1 MRKIQWFWLP
11 ALVSVLIG
19 VPAIQANTITF
30 NFNSDPTGET
40 TPFTD
45 SIGILSATFTSSGD
59 PGGFEVFPSFFYSLT
74 GQVLL
79 DPASSGPNNATL
91 TILFN
96 YAATAVSL
104 DFATYSS
111 TAVPFDLSAYNGT
124 TLVGST
130 NATGSIPAG
139 GYYNPEGV
147 ISFSGADFN
156 EVVLSVP
163 AAAAFAIDNLAVTTS
178 VPEPGTFSL
187 LLAAAAVLVLT
198 RHLAL
203 GRVARR

>member
-11 ALVSVLIG
+11 ALVTVLIS
-19 VPAIQANTITF
+19 VPTVQANTITF
-30 NFNSDPTGET
+30 NFNGDPTGEA
-40 TPFTD
+40 TPLTD
-45 SIGILSATFTSSGD
+45 NIGILSATFTSSGD

-91 TILFN
+91 TVLFN

-130 NATGSIPAG
+130 NATGSIPQ
-139 GYYNPEGV
+139 GYFNPEGV
-147 ISFSGADFN
+147 ISFSGAGFD
-156 EVVLSVP
+156 EVVLSAP
-163 AAAAFAIDNLAVTTS
+163 AATAFAIDNLAVTTS
-178 VPEPGTFSL
+178 IPEPGTFSL

-198 RHLAL
+198 RYLAL
-203 GRVARR
+203 GRIARG